1 MSQSLL
7 YLIAAAVIFGIGA
20 YGLMIAEHTLRK
32 LFALNLMSSATFL
45 LLIALGGKVDGAP
58 DPVAQ
63 ALVLTGIV
71 VSVSITAFGL
81 ALMVRLYQETG
92 DTGVSRS
99 TDGRRTNGRT

>member
-7 YLIAAAVIFGIGA
+7 YLIAAATIFGIGT
-20 YGLMIAEHTLRK
+20 YGLIIAEHLLRK
-32 LFALNLMSSATFL
+32 LFALNLMSAAVFL

-81 ALMVRLYQETG
+81 ALMVRLNRVTG
-92 DTGVSRS
+92 DTGVSKS
-99 TDGRRTNGRT
+99 VDSHHSNGHT